1 MRSKYWAEKNVVDG
15 IKFDSKVE
23 SDYYLYLKSL
33 GKEFTLQPKYILQD
47 KFINNQGENIR
58 PIHYV
63 ADFAYDDIVVDIK
76 GMPTSDAKLKRKL
89 FMYKYPHLTL
99 QWLVKYKWEWVDYF
113 ENEKRKKKAK
123 KEKSLLKERKTPS
136 SLVAEIRAT

>member
-33 GKEFTLQPKYILQD
+33 GKEFTLQPKYLLQE
-47 KFINNQGENIR
+47 KFVNNQGENIR

-76 GMPTSDAKLKRKL
+76 GMPTSDAKIKRKM

-123 KEKSLLKERKTPS
+123 KDK
-136 SLVAEIRAT
+136 I

>member
-33 GKEFTLQPKYILQD
+33 GKEFTLQPKYLLQE

-76 GMPTSDAKLKRKL
+76 GMPTSDAKIKRKM

-123 KEKSLLKERKTPS
+123 KDK
-136 SLVAEIRAT
+136 I

>member
-1 MRSKYWAEKNVVDG
+1 MIMRSKYWAEKNVVDG

-33 GKEFTLQPKYILQD
+33 GKEFTLQPKYLLQE

-89 FMYKYPHLTL
+89 FMKLYPNLIL
-99 QWLVKYKWEWVDYF
+99 KWLVRYKWEWVDYF

-123 KEKSLLKERKTPS
+123 KEK
-136 SLVAEIRAT
+136 I